1 MRTVLI
7 TTCLAVALGAGSAH
21 ATEVFADASL
31 TSGLSSV
38 DSKAEQNLRHC
49 LNADTEIASS
59 RSIRACSKAYQASI
73 PSYELRSE
81 ILTRRGLLQFSNG
94 KFDKAARDFKI
105 ASELSADN
113 NLANLGNGF
122 AALMKNDTQN
132 AKAKFRDC
140 DDHGKL
146 APLASYGLGLAF
158 EQDGEVQ
165 AAVQAYQKALELRP
179 GWTAAEENLANLK
192 SEI

>member
-7 TTCLAVALGAGSAH
+7 TTCLAVVFASGSAH
-21 ATEVFADASL
+21 AAEVFSDIYMS
-31 TSGLSSV
+31 SGLSDV
-38 DSKAEQNLRHC
+38 DVKAAQNLHHC

-59 RSIRACSKAYQASI
+59 RSIRACTKAYQASI

-94 KFDKAARDFKI
+94 KFDKAARDFTK

-122 AALMKNDTQN
+122 AALMKKDTQS

-140 DDHGKL
+140 DKHGEL
-146 APLASYGLGLAF
+146 APLAAYGLALAL
-158 EQDGEVQ
+158 EQDGETQ
-165 AAVQAYQKALELRP
+165 AAAQAYQQALELRP
-179 GWTAAEENLANLK
+179 GWTAAQENLANLK
-192 SEI
+192 STI